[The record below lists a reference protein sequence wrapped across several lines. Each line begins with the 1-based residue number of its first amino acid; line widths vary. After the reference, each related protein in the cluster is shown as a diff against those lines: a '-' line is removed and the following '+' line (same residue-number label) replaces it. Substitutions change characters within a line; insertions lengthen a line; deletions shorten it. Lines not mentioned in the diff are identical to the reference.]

1 MATNQPVINTHSD
14 SHKEHAFLLQ
24 VVQPSLVGLMDGSV
38 STLAPIFAVAYAT
51 QNPRDALIVG
61 SAAAVGAGISMGFA
75 EGLSDDGMLTG
86 RGTPLK
92 RGAITGIATFLGG
105 ILHTLPFLITDLQV
119 ALIVAYVIVAFE
131 LWLIAIIRNR
141 YFQMP
146 FRRSLIQVVLGG
158 ALVFLAGYF
167 IGHA

>member
-1 MATNQPVINTHSD
+1 
-14 SHKEHAFLLQ
+14 
-24 VVQPSLVGLMDGSV
+24 
-38 STLAPIFAVAYAT
+38 
-51 QNPRDALIVG
+51 
-61 SAAAVGAGISMGFA
+61 MGFA

-86 RGTPLK
+86 RGTPIK
-92 RGAITGIATFLGG
+92 RGTITGIATFLGG

-119 ALIVAYVIVAFE
+119 ALVIAYIIVAFE